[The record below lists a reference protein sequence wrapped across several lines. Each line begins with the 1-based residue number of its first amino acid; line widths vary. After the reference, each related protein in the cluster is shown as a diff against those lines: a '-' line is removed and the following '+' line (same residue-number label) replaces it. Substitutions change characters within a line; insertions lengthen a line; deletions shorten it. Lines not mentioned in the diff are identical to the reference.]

1 MSRLSPA
8 SPRHDPY
15 WDVDGSGARR
25 SRHQR
30 RFVRWGVMAVAIL
43 VLAVLATRLPAIDPS
58 VLASPAG
65 KPILAGALLS
75 LLVASILLAIARI
88 RYVSRN

>member
-1 MSRLSPA
+1 M
-8 SPRHDPY
+8 
-15 WDVDGSGARR
+15 V
-25 SRHQR
+25 
-30 RFVRWGVMAVAIL
+30 VAIL
-43 VLAVLATRLPAIDPS
+43 VLAVMATRLPAIDPS

-88 RYVSRN
+88 RYVSRD